1 MEGIAF
7 FTSLSENDSTQKDA
21 YLVGKNLF
29 NQQPSNESIF
39 LSYFDFL
46 CKFAEYPITIDER
59 KFYAN
64 EADIALAYFS
74 ENVSITELSLQLIKK
89 CKAQLGTIINDII
102 GIEKV
107 LVQSALKEVQI
118 KNAVELNNL
127 VDLKGKLFL
136 ATKKSDFDSL
146 LHSVQKCEISIE
158 KKYLSQEQNE
168 LYDILTSEYSIIV
181 NDKLIE
187 LERIENV
194 EYNKSAVKS
203 FKLVF
208 DSFQSTEAKYKDNQ
222 SQLYSLVFENLFGYD
237 AARLFNET
245 LIYYNHVYSY
255 IFNKLDDDG
264 KYRLTQFSIDCEKLR
279 RADDHLVTI

>member
-7 FTSLSENDSTQKDA
+7 FTSLSDNDSTKKDA

-46 CKFAEYPITIDER
+46 CKFAEYPITTDER

-74 ENVSITELSLQLIKK
+74 ENVSITELTLQLIKK
-89 CKAQLGTIINDII
+89 CKAQLETIINDILS
-102 GIEKV
+102 IENT
-107 LVQSALKEVQI
+107 LIQSALNEVQT

-146 LHSVQKCEISIE
+146 LHSVQKCEITIE

-168 LYDILTSEYSIIV
+168 LYETLTSEYSSIV

-187 LERIENV
+187 LERTENV
-194 EYNKSAVKS
+194 AYNKSAVKS

-208 DSFQSTEAKYKDNQ
+208 DSFQSTEAKYKENQ
-222 SQLYSLVFENLFGYD
+222 SQLYSLVSENLFGYD

-279 RADDHLVTI
+279 R